1 MMTTLLVG
9 AQGSDQRDGRKTLGM
24 RKISRRG
31 ASSASLAVALSLSAT
46 LVGGIS
52 GAHAVEGG
60 VYGAPLGG
68 TDIRQAYLPPE
79 PGLYG
84 GIAGVS
90 SRSPN
95 YRDQNGNISATANPA
110 FLYATIAGAGLLYEY
125 PFKPLG
131 FSLASSFQLNYIGER
146 QALTAGG
153 RFLNGYAAGL
163 QDSFADYIFA
173 SKYLGLFGAKPG
185 DNPKLKYGLTGS
197 VALSGEIPIG
207 HYNVNNFVNPGKNTL
222 ITIPNVALTYLTGPN
237 LSFGDGTEISAR
249 FFFDTNARDA
259 ATGYQGGNL
268 IDLDYAISQRF
279 GQFQAGIAGDYAQQL
294 NGDHNATYGLVA
306 PGGDIYAK
314 IDLGPVFV
322 WDNPQLATTFK
333 LKALFPVYH
342 QDNYNATSIVLSAA
356 RKLY

>member
-1 MMTTLLVG
+1 MTTSLAGV
-9 AQGSDQRDGRKTLGM
+9 RKNGHTT
-24 RKISRRG
+24 RRG
-31 ASSASLAVALSLSAT
+31 AAFSPFMVALSLSASVVFT
-46 LVGGIS
+46 NS
-52 GAHAVEGG
+52 AARAVEGG

-68 TDIRQAYLPPE
+68 TDLRQAYLPPE

-95 YRDQNGNISATANPA
+95 FRDQYGNISTTSNPA

-146 QALTAGG
+146 QALTVGG
-153 RFLNGYAAGL
+153 KFLNGFATGL

-173 SKYLGLFGAKPG
+173 SKYIGLFGAKPG
-185 DNPKLKYGLTGS
+185 DNAKLKYGLTVA

-207 HYNVNNFVNPGKNTL
+207 RYNVNNFVNPGKNTL

-237 LSFGDGTEISAR
+237 LSFGDGTEISTR
-249 FFFDTNARDA
+249 FFFDTNARDPA
-259 ATGYQGGNL
+259 SGYQGGNL

-279 GQFQAGIAGDYAQQL
+279 GQFQAGVAGDYAQQL
-294 NGDHNATYGLVA
+294 NGDHNSTFGLVT
-306 PGGDIYAK
+306 PGGNIYEK
-314 IDLGPVFV
+314 IDLGPVIA
-322 WDNPQLATTFK
+322 WDNPDLKTTFK

-342 QDNYNATSIVLSAA
+342 QNNYNSTSIVISAA
-356 RKLY
+356 RKLF

>member
-1 MMTTLLVG
+1 MTTLLVG
-9 AQGSDQRDGRKTLGM
+9 TRGSDQAEGRQTAAGP
-24 RKISRRG
+24 RGSRGG
-31 ASSASLAVALSLSAT
+31 ARSAALALALSLT
-46 LVGGIS
+46 LVLGGS
-52 GAHAVEGG
+52 QAHAVEGG

-84 GIAGVS
+84 GIAGVAA
-90 SRSPN
+90 RSPDF
-95 YRDQNGNISATANPA
+95 RDQNGNVSATANPA

-153 RFLNGYAAGL
+153 RFLNGFATGL

-207 HYNVNNFVNPGKNTL
+207 RYNVNNFVNPGKNTL

-259 ATGYQGGNL
+259 ASGYQGGNL

-279 GQFQAGIAGDYAQQL
+279 GGQFQAGIAGDYAQQL
-294 NGDHNATYGLVA
+294 NGDHNATFGLVA

-333 LKALFPVYH
+333 LKALFPIYH
-342 QDNYNATSIVLSAA
+342 QNNYEATTIVISAA
-356 RKLY
+356 RKLF